1 MLEYKN
7 KIIKIKRK
15 KKLIRKKKYII
26 IIIILK
32 LLLRDKIEYIYI
44 YIVYNK

>member
-44 YIVYNK
+44 VYNK

>member
-44 YIVYNK
+44 YSI